1 MAPAPRVRASVDGVR
16 RRLTIERVTRG
27 ADLAVKFAALIV
39 AFGAV
44 ALVFFGP
51 NVELST
57 SHQTFIDRSVLAR
70 SYREAGEPVPSVVA
84 RAAVAYNEANEI
96 DLALDTNLTGDRLK
110 RRVCSEARDL
120 VLAVFPSTDCDAK
133 VPVVGRNH
141 YWERLVLH
149 YTAQDRQAGL
159 STPDATA
166 LRDAIGRLRRA
177 QYVKVRALIENTGH
191 GRARNVT
198 LRVPAGFLAP
208 SGQAIVGPI
217 SLGPDDPPEVR
228 FYRTDPGTRES
239 AVTRVVEGDR
249 AGAPI
254 SRFAVD
260 WERDQSAQSGLMV
273 WVAGLFALLW
283 GITVV
288 NDGRLRAR
296 ADARASTSARPE
308 EPA

>member
-1 MAPAPRVRASVDGVR
+1 MAPTPRVRASVARAR
-16 RRLTIERVTRG
+16 RRLTVEAVTRG

-51 NVELST
+51 SVELST
-57 SHQTFIDRSVLAR
+57 SHQTFIDRPVLAR
-70 SYREAGEPVPSVVA
+70 VYRDAGEPVPSVVS
-84 RAAVAYNEANEI
+84 RAAVTYNEANEV

-110 RRVCSEARDL
+110 RRVCREARDL

-141 YWERLVLH
+141 YWERLVIH
-149 YTAQDRQAGL
+149 YAAQDRRDGRPI
-159 STPDATA
+159 PDAAA
-166 LRDAIGRLRRA
+166 LRDAIGRLRGA
-177 QYVKVRALIENTGH
+177 QYVKVRALVENTGH

-208 SGQAIVGPI
+208 TGQAIVGPF

-239 AVTRVVEGDR
+239 AVTRVVEGDA

-260 WERDQSAQSGLMV
+260 WERDETAQSGLMV
-273 WVAGLFALLW
+273 WVAGAFALLW
-283 GITVV
+283 TVIVV
-288 NDGRLRAR
+288 NDERLRAR
-296 ADARASTSARPE
+296 VDAQAWTSARPE
-308 EPA
+308 ELA